1 MDNVP
6 SASDRRALMQ
16 AKLLNPTI
24 GLPLAVLYGLGVT
37 VGAGIYVLIA
47 VAASHAGPYATLS
60 FAIAAG
66 VSGLTGATFAEL
78 VGRFP
83 VSAGEAAYVQA
94 GFRSEALA
102 LIVGVLVV
110 VAATIA
116 TATIATVAIA
126 HGSAGYLALLINLPM
141 ELLVL
146 TVLASM
152 GGIAMAGMSTSA
164 TIAGMMTLI
173 EVVGLITIVFIGA

>member
-6 SASDRRALMQ
+6 SASDRLALMQ
-16 AKLLNPTI
+16 ATLLNPTI

-37 VGAGIYVLIA
+37 VGAGIYFLIA

-116 TATIATVAIA
+116 TATIA

-146 TVLASM
+146 TVLASL
-152 GGIAMAGMSTSA
+152 GGVAMAGMSTSA
-164 TIAGMMTLI
+164 TIAGMMTLT
-173 EVVGLITIVFIGA
+173 EVVGLITIVFLGA